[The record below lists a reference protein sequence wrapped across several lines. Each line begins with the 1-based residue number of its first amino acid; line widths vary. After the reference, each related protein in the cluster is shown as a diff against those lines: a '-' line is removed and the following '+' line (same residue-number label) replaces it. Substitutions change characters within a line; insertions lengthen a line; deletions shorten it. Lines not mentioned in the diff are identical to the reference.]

1 MTQASR
7 VLTWLQGGNTITTL
21 DAFRELGITRI
32 AARIFE
38 LKEQGHEVS
47 KRTLKVT
54 NRFDEVC
61 HIAEYFIEETGN
73 GK

>member
-1 MTQASR
+1 MTQANR
-7 VLTWLQGGNTITTL
+7 VLNWLQSGQTITTL

-38 LKEQGHEVS
+38 LKKEGHAVN
-47 KRTLKVT
+47 KRTLTVT

-61 HIAEYFIEETGN
+61 HVAEYFLET
-73 GK
+73 K

>member
-1 MTQASR
+1 MTQANR

-38 LKEQGHEVS
+38 LKEKGHDIMTDRKS
-47 KRTLKVT
+47 VT
-54 NRFDEVC
+54 NRYNEKCSV
-61 HIAEYFIEETGN
+61 AEYYMVKN
-73 GK
+73 YD

>member
-1 MTQASR
+1 MTQANR
-7 VLTWLQGGNTITTL
+7 VLDWLQSGQTITTL

-38 LKEQGHEVS
+38 LKQEGHAVS
-47 KRTLKVT
+47 KRTLTVT

-61 HIAEYFIEETGN
+61 HVAEYFLET
-73 GK
+73 K